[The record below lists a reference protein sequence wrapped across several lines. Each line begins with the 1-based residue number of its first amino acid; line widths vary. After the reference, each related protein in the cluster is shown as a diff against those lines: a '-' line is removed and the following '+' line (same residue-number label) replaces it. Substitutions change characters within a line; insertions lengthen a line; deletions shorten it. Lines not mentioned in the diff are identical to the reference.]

1 MQLVGIIGAMEP
13 EIAILKAQLS
23 DMTTVKLADYEFYQ
37 GRLAD
42 TDRRVAEG
50 KPVAPSFLL
59 ACLLWHDVLDH
70 WKRNQARGEPT
81 FPALQ
86 SATDAVFDARIGD
99 ISGRGKL
106 ASDMREIWT
115 MQPRFDKRV
124 GSGPLTLVEQPRFRA
139 GFDFLRLRAQTGEA
153 DQQLATWWEDFSLAD
168 NDERREL
175 MDVARQQESAKR
187 AAQGPRTGGR
197 SASHAGAGAGSGAE
211 TPVFED
217 GGESAAPAAKKRRR
231 RRRKPGEGEGG
242 AVDTHG
248 APGDGGGSGD

>member
-1 MQLVGIIGAMEP
+1 MGCDHLLGHALPQFRQDFVQRFKVLVKSA
-13 EIAILKAQLS
+13 
-23 DMTTVKLADYEFYQ
+23 
-37 GRLAD
+37 
-42 TDRRVAEG
+42 
-50 KPVAPSFLL
+50 
-59 ACLLWHDVLDH
+59 
-70 WKRNQARGEPT
+70 AR
-81 FPALQ
+81 
-86 SATDAVFDARIGD
+86 DA
-99 ISGRGKL
+99 GRGKL

-211 TPVFED
+211 LPAFED
-217 GGESAAPAAKKRRR
+217 GGEGAVPAAKKRRR
-231 RRRKPGEGEGG
+231 RRRKPNEGEGG
-242 AVDTHG
+242 GAVDNHG
-248 APGDGGGSGD
+248 APSGGGDSGD